1 MLLSSNYAKK
11 LAVLRYALAFCQAS
25 VTPEI
30 FSFIS
35 VHDQRCK
42 NAIVIIA
49 PRMNSDTSQSKGLLV
64 ECCFALPA
72 RDDVSLQ
79 NDWDSQLAS
88 AKHLAMLPLAHLDH
102 LPMLLQWDTYPL

>member
-1 MLLSSNYAKK
+1 MLLSLNYAKK
-11 LAVLRYALAFCQAS
+11 LAVLRYALGFCQAS
-25 VTPEI
+25 VTPSI

-49 PRMNSDTSQSKGLLV
+49 PRMNSDASQPKGLLA

-72 RDDVSLQ
+72 RDDVPLQ
-79 NDWDSQLAS
+79 NDWDRQLGS
-88 AKHLAMLPLAHLDH
+88 AAKQNI
-102 LPMLLQWDTYPL
+102 LLCYH